1 MLTKTGKQVVAGLL
15 TLALALSVCGCAGD
29 VNKNTTD
36 GTKETNSTQQTEN
49 TQTQPSMEATSAVNN
64 QKTVKIPGYQVYFS
78 YSSEYVLDSGTYSK
92 ILRKSDECLVAVYYN
107 WKGSFDDPADMIPAY
122 SETFMRDVSGKS
134 KGNLLNSKIE
144 TTSVQN
150 GSVAGYDCVVF
161 DGKTYNRGEWEC
173 HLYGYALTI
182 GEVNI
187 MVIGLVST
195 KAQDAQMIADTDALT
210 DQIAATLRI
219 HE

>member
-1 MLTKTGKQVVAGLL
+1 MKKMITMLLV
-15 TLALALSVCGCAGD
+15 LALALSVCGCAGD
-29 VNKNTTD
+29 VNENTTD

-49 TQTQPSMEATSAVNN
+49 TQTQPSTEETA
-64 QKTVKIPGYQVYFS
+64 QKTEEKVCQLAGKGIYFS
-78 YSSEYVLDSGTYSK
+78 YPSDYVLDSGTYSK
-92 ILRKSDECLVAVYYN
+92 IVRKSDECLVAVYYN
-107 WKGSFDDPADMIPAY
+107 WQTSFDNPADMIPAY

-134 KGNLLNSKIE
+134 KGYLRTSKIE

-150 GSVAGYDCVVF
+150 GSVAGCDCVVF
-161 DGKTYNRGEWEC
+161 NGKASNDGEWDC

-210 DQIAATLRI
+210 DRIAATLRT
-219 HE
+219 HK